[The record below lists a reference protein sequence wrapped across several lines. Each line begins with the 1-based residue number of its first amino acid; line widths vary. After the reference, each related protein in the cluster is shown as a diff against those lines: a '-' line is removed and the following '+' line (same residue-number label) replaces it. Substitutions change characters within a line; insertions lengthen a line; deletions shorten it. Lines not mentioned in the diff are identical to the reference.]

1 MLQDKM
7 WLKMPDADNAA
18 KSIATIEE
26 ATKLLDEAHR
36 SLATVE
42 DGLGPKLERLLRAT
56 QRSEA
61 SCNKFQGLVT
71 ECTGA
76 LITRAKALTANVQQ
90 GFDSILMDIEGLCRA
105 KDVEKIKAAAHDIA
119 LDGLPFL
126 IVKAQKI
133 HRFIIKLKTIKTVDV
148 DEGQL
153 DTVIKKGRACL
164 GFSLAAK
171 TLYEEIPQMEKPRD
185 KSAAK
190 LACRARLQQQKV
202 FELQP
207 LLIREGL
214 SE

>member
-1 MLQDKM
+1 MLQDKT

-56 QRSEA
+56 QQSEA

-76 LITRAKALTANVQQ
+76 LITVAKALTANVQQ
-90 GFDSILMDIEGLCRA
+90 GFDSILMDIEELCRA

-148 DEGQL
+148 DEGQF

>member
-1 MLQDKM
+1 MVGAMQEPTEAKEVFARVIAMKADFLDGKDDSIPGKFVRMSQDKM

-76 LITRAKALTANVQQ
+76 LITRAKALSGGA
-90 GFDSILMDIEGLCRA
+90 EGSN
-105 KDVEKIKAAAHDIA
+105 
-119 LDGLPFL
+119 P
-126 IVKAQKI
+126 
-133 HRFIIKLKTIKTVDV
+133 
-148 DEGQL
+148 
-153 DTVIKKGRACL
+153 
-164 GFSLAAK
+164 
-171 TLYEEIPQMEKPRD
+171 
-185 KSAAK
+185 
-190 LACRARLQQQKV
+190 
-202 FELQP
+202 
-207 LLIREGL
+207 
-214 SE
+214 